1 MQRPPFSSLIANRL
15 IYSSLFFLFQ
25 IYGHHIIDWQYYG
38 SSSPVV
44 SLRTTT
50 KKEPQVHQASET
62 QVFDEELPVI
72 ATDIKD
78 VEFQPTPI
86 RQPATKQQQQQFKSP
101 VFMSSRRPTNNSIS
115 FSSSDGFDNV
125 AFEGFLTLPK
135 ISASLNHWRQ
145 TFCTWSMSKDQ
156 IAECTVRPDRPV
168 IINNS
173 SSHYRNLTRP
183 SRSFIT
189 TKSTQSIFNFQLF
202 HSFLRLISWKQKI
215 RQI

>member
-25 IYGHHIIDWQYYG
+25 IYGHHIIDWQYG

-44 SLRTTT
+44 SLRMTT
-50 KKEPQVHQASET
+50 KKEPQVHQASEA

-78 VEFQPTPI
+78 IEFQPTPI
-86 RQPATKQQQQQFKSP
+86 RQPATKQQQQQQFKSP

-125 AFEGFLTLPK
+125 AFEGFLTLPRYFSVF
-135 ISASLNHWRQ
+135 INHWRQ
-145 TFCTWSMSKDQ
+145 TFCSDQ
-156 IAECTVRPDRPV
+156 CIQCQR
-168 IINNS
+168 
-173 SSHYRNLTRP
+173 
-183 SRSFIT
+183 
-189 TKSTQSIFNFQLF
+189 TK
-202 HSFLRLISWKQKI
+202 
-215 RQI
+215 